1 MIVDRMKFF
10 GDIFYPILGDSSQCA
25 SVGWR
30 AEMYRLVSSGTT
42 TIFMPRILA
51 RFETSSV
58 IDRRRLSVATSALS
72 AGMRTGGRPDVAVDA
87 GMIIGVEP
95 SGALRT
101 VIGTI
106 TETLPL
112 LRHCSRGCA
121 QQQPHCHDKF
131 CYAHD

>member
-1 MIVDRMKFF
+1 MIVDLMKFF
-10 GDIFYPILGDSSQCA
+10 SDIFYPILGDSSKCA
-25 SVGWR
+25 SR
-30 AEMYRLVSSGTT
+30 
-42 TIFMPRILA
+42 LA
-51 RFETSSV
+51 RQDLSFGGQRNHDD
-58 IDRRRLSVATSALS
+58 IHAAHLDRRRLSVATPALS
-72 AGMRTGGRPDVAVDA
+72 AGMRSGGRRDVAVDA

-112 LRHCSRGCA
+112 LRQCSRACA

-131 CYAHD
+131 CYAHG

>member
-1 MIVDRMKFF
+1 VGHPPASAAPKSSTAMIVDRMKFF

-58 IDRRRLSVATSALS
+58 IIA
-72 AGMRTGGRPDVAVDA
+72 AGY
-87 GMIIGVEP
+87 
-95 SGALRT
+95 
-101 VIGTI
+101 
-106 TETLPL
+106 
-112 LRHCSRGCA
+112 
-121 QQQPHCHDKF
+121 Q
-131 CYAHD
+131 